1 MEDRFVYADN
11 AATTPIHADVLNK
24 MMPFLTTEYGN
35 ASTLYRLGQSSH
47 KALENARQEVA
58 LLMNADPSEITFTGC
73 GSEADNLALRGYLH
87 SRQAKGRKHLII
99 STIEHHAILYTAKA
113 LEKEGFEVTY
123 LPVNQYGQVEP
134 QALEQAIRPDT
145 ALVSIMFANNEIGT
159 INPVAELGRVCHERG
174 VVFHT
179 DAVQAYGHVPMD
191 VKAMNIDMLSL
202 SGHKINAPKGVGA
215 IYIRKGIRLEPQITG
230 GGQERGLRSG
240 TENIASIVGLGEA
253 ARLKRVNMER
263 ETAYI
268 GALSRKLIDGV
279 LQLPQTILTG
289 HPTQRL
295 PGTCSFC
302 INAIEGESLVL
313 RLDMNGICAS
323 TGSACSTGSLDPSHV
338 LLGIGLSHEISHG
351 SLRLTL
357 GPQNTEEDVDY
368 ILERLKGVVETLR
381 AMSPI
386 WDPKQN

>member
-11 AATTPIHADVLNK
+11 AATTPIDPRVLEK

-35 ASTLYRLGQSSH
+35 ASTLYSLGHASH
-47 KALENARQEVA
+47 DAMENARAEVA
-58 LLMNADPSEITFTGC
+58 RLMNADPAEIYFTGC
-73 GSEADNLALRGYLH
+73 GSESDNMALRGWMH
-87 SRQAKGRKHLII
+87 SKQAGGKKHLI
-99 STIEHHAILYTAKA
+99 TTAIEHHAILHTAQA

-123 LPVNQYGQVEP
+123 LPVDKHGMVELDT
-134 QALEQAIRPDT
+134 LEKAIRPDT
-145 ALVSIMFANNEIGT
+145 AMVSVMFANNEIGT
-159 INPVAELGRVCHERG
+159 VNPIAEIGRLCREKG
-174 VVFHT
+174 ILFHT
-179 DAVQAYGHVPMD
+179 DAVQAYGHVPVD
-191 VKAMNIDMLSL
+191 VKTMNIDVLSL

-215 IYIRKGIRLEPQITG
+215 IYIRKGVMLTPLIAG
-230 GGQERGLRSG
+230 GGQEKGRRAG

-253 ARLKRVNMER
+253 ARIRR
-263 ETAYI
+263 EHMAEEASYV
-268 GALSRKLIDGV
+268 GGLSRKLIDGV
-279 LQLPQTILTG
+279 LKLPQTILTG

-313 RLDMNGICAS
+313 MLDMNGICAS

-357 GPQNTEEDVDY
+357 GPQNTSEDVDY
-368 ILERLKGVVETLR
+368 ILERLEQVVKTLR

-386 WDPKQN
+386 WHE

>member
-1 MEDRFVYADN
+1 MIDQYTRTRAQLG
-11 AATTPIHADVLNK
+11 TPALDALRSAHVAVFGIGGVGGQAVEVLARSGVGELSLFDSDTVALSN
-24 MMPFLTTEYGN
+24 LN
-35 ASTLYRLGQSSH
+35 RQLVALHSTLGLYKVDAMAARIADIDPTLTVH
-47 KALENARQEVA
+47 PNRMFYNAETADSVDLTQFDYVLDCIDTVSA
-58 LLMNADPSEITFTGC
+58 KLLLIRRC
-73 GSEADNLALRGYLH
+73 KEA
-87 SRQAKGRKHLII
+87 
-99 STIEHHAILYTAKA
+99 
-113 LEKEGFEVTY
+113 
-123 LPVNQYGQVEP
+123 
-134 QALEQAIRPDT
+134 
-145 ALVSIMFANNEIGT
+145 
-159 INPVAELGRVCHERG
+159 G
-174 VVFHT
+174 VPFHT
-179 DAVQAYGHVPMD
+179 DAVQAVGHLHIN
-191 VKAMNIDMLSL
+191 VKEENIDMLSL
-202 SGHKINAPKGVGA
+202 SGHKFHAPKGVGA
-215 IYIRKGIRLEPQITG
+215 LYCRRGVKLGRFIEG

-240 TENIASIVGLGEA
+240 TENIASIVALGEA

-263 ETAYI
+263 ESAYV
-268 GALSRKLIDGV
+268 GYLSQKLIEGV
-279 LQLPQTILTG
+279 LKLPQTILTG

-368 ILERLKGVVETLR
+368 ILERLTQVVETLR

-386 WDPKQN
+386 WKA

>member
-58 LLMNADPSEITFTGC
+58 LLLNADPSEITFTGC
-73 GSEADNLALRGYLH
+73 GSESDNLALRGYLH
-87 SRQAKGRKHLII
+87 SRQAKGKKHLIV
-99 STIEHHAILYTAKA
+99 STIEHHAILYTAQA
-113 LEKEGFEVTY
+113 LEKEGFAVTY

-159 INPVAELGRVCHERG
+159 INPVAELGRVCHEKG

-179 DAVQAYGHVPMD
+179 DAVQAYGHVPID

-215 IYIRKGIRLEPQITG
+215 IYVRKGIRLEPQLTG

>member
-1 MEDRFVYADN
+1 MEDRFVYVDN

-58 LLMNADPSEITFTGC
+58 LLMNAEPSEITFTGC
-73 GSEADNLALRGYLH
+73 GSESDNLALRGYLH
-87 SRQAKGRKHLII
+87 SRQAKGKKHLIV
-99 STIEHHAILYTAKA
+99 STIEHHAILYTAQA
-113 LEKEGFEVTY
+113 LEKEGFAVTY

-159 INPVAELGRVCHERG
+159 INPVAELGRVCHEKG

-179 DAVQAYGHVPMD
+179 DAVQAYGHVPID

-215 IYIRKGIRLEPQITG
+215 IYVRKGIRLEPQLTG

>member
-58 LLMNADPSEITFTGC
+58 LLMNAEPAEITFTGC
-73 GSEADNLALRGYLH
+73 GSESDNLALRGYLH
-87 SRQAKGRKHLII
+87 SRQAKGKKHLIV
-99 STIEHHAILYTAKA
+99 STIEHHAILYTAQA
-113 LEKEGFEVTY
+113 LEKEGFAVTY

-159 INPVAELGRVCHERG
+159 INPVAELGRVCHEKG

-179 DAVQAYGHVPMD
+179 DAVQAYGHVPID

-215 IYIRKGIRLEPQITG
+215 IYVRKGIRLEPQLTG

>member
-11 AATTPIHADVLNK
+11 AATTPIDPRVLEK

-35 ASTLYRLGQSSH
+35 ASTLYSLGSSSRD
-47 KALENARQEVA
+47 AMEEARRQVA
-58 LLMNADPSEITFTGC
+58 LLMNADPGEIYFTGC
-73 GSEADNLALRGYLH
+73 GSESDNMALRGWMH
-87 SRQAKGRKHLII
+87 SKQNKGKKHLI
-99 STIEHHAILYTAKA
+99 TTKIEHHAILHTAQA

-123 LPVNQYGQVEP
+123 LPVDKHGMVELDV
-134 QALEQAIRPDT
+134 LEQAIRPDT

-159 INPVAELGRVCHERG
+159 VNPIAEIGKLCKEKG
-174 VVFHT
+174 VIFHT
-179 DAVQAYGHVPMD
+179 DAVQAYGHVPVD
-191 VKAMNIDMLSL
+191 VKAMNIDILSI

-215 IYIRKGIRLEPQITG
+215 IYIRKGILLNPVITG
-230 GGQERGLRSG
+230 GGQEKGRRAG
-240 TENIASIVGLGEA
+240 TENVASIVGLGEA
-253 ARLKRVNMER
+253 ARIKR
-263 ETAYI
+263 ETMEEEAAYV
-268 GALSRKLIDGV
+268 GKLSRKLIDGV
-279 LQLPQTILTG
+279 LKFPQTILTG
-289 HPTQRL
+289 HPEQRL

-313 RLDMNGICAS
+313 MLDFNGICAS

-357 GPQNTEEDVDY
+357 GMQNTEEDVDY
-368 ILERLKGVVETLR
+368 ILERLEQVVKTLR

-386 WDPKQN
+386 WHD

>member
-11 AATTPIHADVLNK
+11 AATTPIDPCVLEK

-35 ASTLYRLGQSSH
+35 ASTLYSLGHASH
-47 KALENARQEVA
+47 DAMENARAEVA
-58 LLMNADPSEITFTGC
+58 RLMNADPAEIYFTGC
-73 GSEADNLALRGYLH
+73 GSESDNMALRGWMH
-87 SRQAKGRKHLII
+87 SKQAGGKKHLI
-99 STIEHHAILYTAKA
+99 TTAIEHHAILHTAQA

-123 LPVNQYGQVEP
+123 LPVDKHGMVELDT
-134 QALEQAIRPDT
+134 LEKAIRPDT
-145 ALVSIMFANNEIGT
+145 AMVSVMFANNEIGT
-159 INPVAELGRVCHERG
+159 VNPIAEIGKLCREKGIL
-174 VVFHT
+174 FHT
-179 DAVQAYGHVPMD
+179 DAVQAYGHVPVD
-191 VKAMNIDMLSL
+191 VKAMNIDVLSL

-215 IYIRKGIRLEPQITG
+215 IYIRKGVMLTPLIAG
-230 GGQERGLRSG
+230 GGQEKGRRAG

-253 ARLKRVNMER
+253 ARIRR
-263 ETAYI
+263 EHMAEEASYV
-268 GALSRKLIDGV
+268 GGLSRKLIDGV
-279 LQLPQTILTG
+279 LKLPQTILTG

-313 RLDMNGICAS
+313 MLDMNGICAS

-357 GPQNTEEDVDY
+357 GPQNTPEDVDY
-368 ILERLKGVVETLR
+368 ILERLEQVVKTLR

-386 WDPKQN
+386 WHE

>member
-58 LLMNADPSEITFTGC
+58 LLMNAAPSEITFTGC
-73 GSEADNLALRGYLH
+73 GSESDNLALRGYLH
-87 SRQAKGRKHLII
+87 SRQAKGRKHLIV
-99 STIEHHAILYTAKA
+99 STIEHHAILYTAQA
-113 LEKEGFEVTY
+113 LEKEGFAVTY

-159 INPVAELGRVCHERG
+159 INPVAELGRVCHEKG

-215 IYIRKGIRLEPQITG
+215 IYVRKGIRLEPQLTG

>member
-1 MEDRFVYADN
+1 MEDRFVSADN
-11 AATTPIHADVLNK
+11 AATTPIAAEVLSK

-35 ASTLYRLGQSSH
+35 ASTLYHLGQSSH
-47 KALENARQEVA
+47 KALENARKEVA
-58 LLMNADPSEITFTGC
+58 LLMNAEPSEIIFTGC
-73 GSEADNLALRGYLH
+73 GSESDNMALRGYLH
-87 SRQAKGRKHLII
+87 SPQAKGKKHMIT
-99 STIEHHAILYTAKA
+99 STIEHHAILHTAQA
-113 LEKEGFEVTY
+113 LEREGYEVTY
-123 LPVNQYGQVEP
+123 LPVNQYGQVELD
-134 QALEQAIRPDT
+134 QLAAAIRPDT

-159 INPVAELGRVCHERG
+159 INHVAEIGALCREKG

-179 DAVQAYGHVPMD
+179 DAVQAYGHVPVD
-191 VKAMNIDMLSL
+191 VKAMNIDLLSL

-215 IYIRKGIRLEPQITG
+215 IYIRKGIVLQPILTG

-240 TENIASIVGLGEA
+240 TENIASIVALGEA

-263 ETAYI
+263 ESAYV
-268 GALSRKLIDGV
+268 GYLSQKLIEGV
-279 LQLPQTILTG
+279 LKLPQTILTG

-368 ILERLKGVVETLR
+368 ILERLTQVVETLR

-386 WDPKQN
+386 WKA

>member
-11 AATTPIHADVLNK
+11 AATTPIDPRVLEK

-35 ASTLYRLGQSSH
+35 ASTLYALGQSSH
-47 KALENARQEVA
+47 LALEEARRQVA
-58 LLMNADPSEITFTGC
+58 LLMNAEPGEIYFTGC

-87 SRQAKGRKHLII
+87 SRQAKGKKHLIT
-99 STIEHHAILYTAKA
+99 SSIEHHAILYTAQA
-113 LEKEGFEVTY
+113 LEKEGFDVTY
-123 LPVNQYGQVEP
+123 LPVDSHGKVRLADLKA
-134 QALEQAIRPDT
+134 ALRPDT

-159 INPVAELGRVCHERG
+159 VNDIAAIGALCREKG
-174 VVFHT
+174 VIFHT
-179 DAVQAYGHVPMD
+179 DAVQAYGHVPVD
-191 VKAMNIDMLSL
+191 VKAMNIDMLSI

-215 IYIRKGIRLEPQITG
+215 LYIRKGVLVEPQITG
-230 GGQERGLRSG
+230 GGQEKGRRSG

-253 ARLKRVNMER
+253 ARIKRENLER
-263 ETAYI
+263 EMTYLR
-268 GALSRKLIDGV
+268 GLSRKLIDGV
-279 LQLPQTILTG
+279 LQMPQTILTG
-289 HPTQRL
+289 HPTDRL

-357 GPQNTEEDVDY
+357 GMQNTAEDVDY
-368 ILERLKGVVETLR
+368 ILERLKDVVDVLR

-386 WDPKQN
+386 WKA

>member
-1 MEDRFVYADN
+1 MMEDRFVYADN
-11 AATTPIHADVLNK
+11 AATTPIDPRVLEK

-35 ASTLYRLGQSSH
+35 ASTLYSLGASSH
-47 KALENARQEVA
+47 EAMEEARREVA
-58 LLMNADPSEITFTGC
+58 LLMNAEPEEIFFTGC
-73 GSEADNLALRGYLH
+73 GSESDNMALRGWMH
-87 SRQAKGRKHLII
+87 SKQNKGKKHLI
-99 STIEHHAILYTAKA
+99 TTNIEHHAILHTAQA

-123 LPVNQYGQVEP
+123 LQVNEHGMVELDK
-134 QALEQAIRPDT
+134 LEAAIRPDT
-145 ALVSIMFANNEIGT
+145 ALVSVMFANNEIGT
-159 INPVAELGRVCHERG
+159 INPIAEIGKLCREKGII
-174 VVFHT
+174 FHT
-179 DAVQAYGHVPMD
+179 DAVQAYGHIPVD
-191 VKAMNIDMLSL
+191 VKAMNIDILSL

-215 IYIRKGIRLEPQITG
+215 IYIRKGIMLNPVITG
-230 GGQERGLRSG
+230 GGQERGRRAG
-240 TENIASIVGLGEA
+240 TENVASIVGLGEA
-253 ARLKRVNMER
+253 ARLKRVHME
-263 ETAYI
+263 EEIAYT

-279 LQLPQTILTG
+279 LKFPDTILTG

-313 RLDMNGICAS
+313 MLDMNGICAS

-357 GPQNTEEDVDY
+357 GTQNTEEDVRY
-368 ILERLKGVVETLR
+368 ILERLEEVVKTLR

-386 WDPKQN
+386 WHE

>member
-58 LLMNADPSEITFTGC
+58 LLMNAEPSEITFTGC
-73 GSEADNLALRGYLH
+73 GSESDNLALRGYLH

-99 STIEHHAILYTAKA
+99 STIEHHAILYTAQA

-159 INPVAELGRVCHERG
+159 INPVAELGRVCHEKG

-179 DAVQAYGHVPMD
+179 DAVQAYGHVPID

-215 IYIRKGIRLEPQITG
+215 IYVRKGIRLEPQLTG

>member
-58 LLMNADPSEITFTGC
+58 LLMNAEPSEITFTGC
-73 GSEADNLALRGYLH
+73 GSESDNLALRGYLH
-87 SRQAKGRKHLII
+87 SRQAKGRKHLIV

-159 INPVAELGRVCHERG
+159 INPVAELGRVCHEKG

-215 IYIRKGIRLEPQITG
+215 IYVRKGIRLEPQLTG

>member
-58 LLMNADPSEITFTGC
+58 LLMNAEPAEITFTGC
-73 GSEADNLALRGYLH
+73 GSESDNLALRGYLH
-87 SRQAKGRKHLII
+87 SRQAKGRKHLIV

-159 INPVAELGRVCHERG
+159 INPVAELGRVCHEKG

-215 IYIRKGIRLEPQITG
+215 IYVRKGIRLEPQLTG

>member
-11 AATTPIHADVLNK
+11 AATTPIAAEVLSK

-35 ASTLYRLGQSSH
+35 ASTLYQLGQSSH
-47 KALENARQEVA
+47 KALENARKEVA
-58 LLMNADPSEITFTGC
+58 LLMNAEPSEIIFTGC
-73 GSEADNLALRGYLH
+73 GSESDNMALRGYLH
-87 SRQAKGRKHLII
+87 SPQAKGKKHMIT
-99 STIEHHAILYTAKA
+99 STIEHHAILHTAQA
-113 LEKEGFEVTY
+113 LEREGYEVTY
-123 LPVNQYGQVEP
+123 LPVNQYGQVELD
-134 QALEQAIRPDT
+134 QLAAAIRPDT

-159 INPVAELGRVCHERG
+159 INHVAEIGALCREKG

-179 DAVQAYGHVPMD
+179 DAVQAYGHVPVD
-191 VKAMNIDMLSL
+191 VKAMNIDLLSL

-215 IYIRKGIRLEPQITG
+215 IYIRKGIVLQPILTG

-240 TENIASIVGLGEA
+240 TENIASIVALGEA
-253 ARLKRVNMER
+253 ARLK
-263 ETAYI
+263 
-268 GALSRKLIDGV
+268 GV
-279 LQLPQTILTG
+279 LKLPQTILTG

-368 ILERLKGVVETLR
+368 ILERLTQVVETLR

-386 WDPKQN
+386 WKA

>member
-35 ASTLYRLGQSSH
+35 ASTLYRLGQSIH

-73 GSEADNLALRGYLH
+73 GSESDNLALRGYLH
-87 SRQAKGRKHLII
+87 SRQAKGKKHLIV
-99 STIEHHAILYTAKA
+99 STIEHHAILYTAQA
-113 LEKEGFEVTY
+113 LEKEGFAVTY

-159 INPVAELGRVCHERG
+159 INPVAELGRVCHEKG

-179 DAVQAYGHVPMD
+179 DAVQAYGHVPID

-215 IYIRKGIRLEPQITG
+215 IYVRKGIRLEPQLTG

>member
-73 GSEADNLALRGYLH
+73 GSESDNLALRGYLH
-87 SRQAKGRKHLII
+87 SRQAKGRKHLIV
-99 STIEHHAILYTAKA
+99 STIEHHAILYTAQA
-113 LEKEGFEVTY
+113 LEKEGFAVTY

-159 INPVAELGRVCHERG
+159 INPVAELGRVCHEKG

-179 DAVQAYGHVPMD
+179 DAVQAYGHVPID

-215 IYIRKGIRLEPQITG
+215 IYVRKGIRLEPQLTG

-240 TENIASIVGLGEA
+240 TENITSIVGLGEA

>member
-1 MEDRFVYADN
+1 
-11 AATTPIHADVLNK
+11 
-24 MMPFLTTEYGN
+24 
-35 ASTLYRLGQSSH
+35 
-47 KALENARQEVA
+47 
-58 LLMNADPSEITFTGC
+58 MNAEPSEIIFTGC
-73 GSEADNLALRGYLH
+73 GSESDNMALRGYLH
-87 SRQAKGRKHLII
+87 SPQAKGKKHMIT
-99 STIEHHAILYTAKA
+99 STIEHHAILHTAQA
-113 LEKEGFEVTY
+113 LEREGYEVTY
-123 LPVNQYGQVEP
+123 LPVNQYGQVELD
-134 QALEQAIRPDT
+134 QLAAAIRPDT

-159 INPVAELGRVCHERG
+159 INHVAEIGALCREKG

-179 DAVQAYGHVPMD
+179 DAVQAYGHVPVD
-191 VKAMNIDMLSL
+191 VKAMNIDLLSL

-215 IYIRKGIRLEPQITG
+215 IYIRKGIVLQPILTG

-240 TENIASIVGLGEA
+240 TENIASIVALGEA

-263 ETAYI
+263 ESAYV
-268 GALSRKLIDGV
+268 GYLSQKLIEGV
-279 LQLPQTILTG
+279 LKLPQTILTG

-368 ILERLKGVVETLR
+368 ILERLTQVVETLR

-386 WDPKQN
+386 WKA

>member
-87 SRQAKGRKHLII
+87 SRQAKGKKHLIV
-99 STIEHHAILYTAKA
+99 STIEHHAILYTAQA
-113 LEKEGFEVTY
+113 LEKEGFAVTY

-159 INPVAELGRVCHERG
+159 INPVAELGRVCHEKG

-179 DAVQAYGHVPMD
+179 DAVQAYGHVPID

-215 IYIRKGIRLEPQITG
+215 IYVRKGIRLEPQLTG

-268 GALSRKLIDGV
+268 GVLSRKLIDGV

-338 LLGIGLSHEISHG
+338 LLGIGLRHEISHG

-386 WDPKQN
+386 WDTKQN

>member
-58 LLMNADPSEITFTGC
+58 LLMNAEPSEITFTGC
-73 GSEADNLALRGYLH
+73 GSESDNLALRGYLH
-87 SRQAKGRKHLII
+87 SRQAKGKKHLIV
-99 STIEHHAILYTAKA
+99 STIEHHAILYTAQA
-113 LEKEGFEVTY
+113 LEKEGFAVTY

-159 INPVAELGRVCHERG
+159 INPVAELGRVCHEKG

-179 DAVQAYGHVPMD
+179 DAVQAYGHVPID

-215 IYIRKGIRLEPQITG
+215 IYVRKGIRLEPQLTG